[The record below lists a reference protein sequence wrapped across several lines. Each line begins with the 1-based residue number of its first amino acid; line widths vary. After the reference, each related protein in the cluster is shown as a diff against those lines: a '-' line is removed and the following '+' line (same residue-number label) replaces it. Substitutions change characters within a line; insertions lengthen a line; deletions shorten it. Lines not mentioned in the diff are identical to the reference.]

1 MVVYSQHF
9 LFNFAISRLLYA
21 LDSKIS
27 GTPINLCP
35 EIVNGKVYD
44 FKSDIWGLGC
54 VIHEICS
61 LRHPFQS
68 NSFNE
73 TMLKITSGNYDP
85 IPSSYST
92 TLSDLIRVM
101 LKVDPSR
108 RPTAYQLATCQALK
122 EDLEK
127 QLELIKN
134 LPSSSRSSD
143 ASSEG
148 GTKNS
153 CSSMGS
159 GEANSSSGVYSGEL
173 KQ

>member
-1 MVVYSQHF
+1 
-9 LFNFAISRLLYA
+9 
-21 LDSKIS
+21 
-27 GTPINLCP
+27 
-35 EIVNGKVYD
+35 
-44 FKSDIWGLGC
+44 
-54 VIHEICS
+54 
-61 LRHPFQS
+61 
-68 NSFNE
+68 
-73 TMLKITSGNYDP
+73 MLKITSGNYDP